1 MFDTESFAEII
12 SLARQVGIDPAAL
25 LAVAEVES
33 GGRALFD
40 INGKKEPVTRF
51 EGHYFD
57 RRLAG
62 RIHDQA
68 RQTAFSAPE
77 AGACAI
83 QRSSANA
90 GFCLSGRCLSIR
102 RRRLNPP
109 HGGLVR

>member
-12 SLARQVGIDPAAL
+12 SLARQAGIDPAAL

-40 INGKKEPVTRF
+40 INGKKEPAIRF

-62 RIHDQA
+62 RIRDQGVKPDYQ
-68 RQTAFSAPE
+68 RRKQ
-77 AGACAI
+77 GACAI
-83 QRSSANA
+83 QRTSANA
-90 GFCLSGRCLSIR
+90 GFC
-102 RRRLNPP
+102 
-109 HGGLVR
+109 